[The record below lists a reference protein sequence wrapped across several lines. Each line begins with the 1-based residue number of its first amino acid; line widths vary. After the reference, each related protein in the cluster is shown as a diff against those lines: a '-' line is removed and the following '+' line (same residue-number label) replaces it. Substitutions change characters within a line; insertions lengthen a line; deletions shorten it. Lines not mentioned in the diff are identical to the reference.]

1 VTQAAAQAVAL
12 YNSPHNRQA
21 RGTPQLSANAKPS
34 GRLRLLALLAGPLMG
49 AIAFAVTP
57 DAAVAPDG
65 SAIAVGLPGRIT
77 AGLACWMAA
86 WWLTEAIP
94 VYATALLPLAVLP
107 VTGARALNETASAY
121 AHPLIFL
128 FLGGFLLAL
137 GLERWGLHRRFAFAV
152 LRVVG
157 TGPRRLV
164 GGFMLVSAVL
174 SMWISNTATALVML
188 PIATSVINMQPG
200 DAPERSNF
208 ALCLLLG
215 VAYAASIGGV
225 GTIVGTPPNL
235 FTASFMARE
244 LGIEISF
251 VEWMLVGVPLVIVF
265 LPVAWLLLTRVLYP
279 VGAAP
284 LSAGQLDVHAEPWT
298 RGARLTLAIF
308 LLTALA
314 WMFRPLLVELP
325 GLGLLSDTG
334 IAIIAAL
341 ALFSIPVDTKERVFL
356 LDWDTAT
363 RVPWG
368 VLILFG
374 GGLALAG
381 AISANGIGELL
392 ASTLAGLERL
402 PPVVLILAV
411 VTLIIFLTEL
421 TSNTATTTA
430 LVPIFAAV
438 AAGLGLD
445 PVTVIVPAAIA
456 ASCAFMLPVATPP
469 NAIVYG
475 SGMITTP
482 AMARAG
488 IWLNIIGVFLVTLI
502 IRFTLG
508 LAT

>member
-1 VTQAAAQAVAL
+1 LTATTSLDA
-12 YNSPHNRQA
+12 P
-21 RGTPQLSANAKPS
+21 
-34 GRLRLLALLAGPLMG
+34 LRALALLAGPLVG
-49 AIAFAVTP
+49 AVAFWITP
-57 DAAVAPDG
+57 DSATAPDG
-65 SAIAVGLPGRIT
+65 SMIALGTPGRVT

-86 WWLTEAIP
+86 WWLTEALP

-107 VTGARALNETASAY
+107 VTGTRTLNDTAAAY

-137 GLERWGLHRRFAFAV
+137 ALERWGLHRRFAYAV

-157 TGPRRLV
+157 TGPRMLV

-188 PIATSVINMQPG
+188 PIAMSVISLQR
-200 DAPERSNF
+200 DAGEGESNF

-225 GTIVGTPPNL
+225 ATIVGTPPNL
-235 FTASFMARE
+235 FTASFLEKE
-244 LGIEISF
+244 LGVQVSF
-251 VEWMLVGVPLVIVF
+251 AEWMLVALPVVILF
-265 LPVAWLLLTRVLYP
+265 LPLAWLLLTRVLFP
-279 VGAAP
+279 VGTAPFSEDSLDLRAA
-284 LSAGQLDVHAEPWT
+284 PWT
-298 RGARLTLAIF
+298 RGARITLVVF
-308 LLTALA
+308 LATALA
-314 WMFRPLLVELP
+314 WMFRPLLVEIP
-325 GLGLLSDTG
+325 GLALLSDTG
-334 IAIIAAL
+334 IAITAAL
-341 ALFSIPVDTKERVFL
+341 LLFAIPANLTQHEFL
-356 LDWDTAT
+356 LDWETAK

-381 AISANGIGELL
+381 AISANGVGELL
-392 ASTLAGLERL
+392 ASSLTGLQDV
-402 PPVVLILAV
+402 PPLILTLLI
-411 VTLIIFLTEL
+411 VTMIIFLTEL

-445 PVTVIVPAAIA
+445 PVAVVIPAAIA

-482 AMARAG
+482 RMARAG
-488 IWLNIIGVFLVTLI
+488 IWLNIIGVFLVTLVTAVSMQLI
-502 IRFTLG
+502 V
-508 LAT
+508 

>member
-1 VTQAAAQAVAL
+1 MTI
-12 YNSPHNRQA
+12 
-21 RGTPQLSANAKPS
+21 TPQVQGL
-34 GRLRLLALLAGPLMG
+34 LRLASLAAGPLAG
-49 AIAFAVTP
+49 ALVFTWVP
-57 DAAVAPDG
+57 DSAGAPDG
-65 SAIAVGLPGRIT
+65 SVIELGTAGRVT
-77 AGLACWMAA
+77 AGLAVWMAT

-107 VTGARALNETASAY
+107 VTGARALADTASAY

-157 TGPRRLV
+157 TAPHRLV
-164 GGFMLVSAVL
+164 GGFMLVAAVL

-188 PIATSVINMQPG
+188 PIAMSVIGMQDESAPG
-200 DAPERSNF
+200 HSNF

-235 FTASFMARE
+235 FTASFLQKE
-244 LGIEISF
+244 LGVQISF
-251 VEWMLVGVPLVIVF
+251 AEWMLVGVPLVVVF
-265 LPVAWLLLTRVLYP
+265 LPLAWLLLTRVLFP
-279 VGAAP
+279 LSDAP
-284 LSAGQLDVHAEPWT
+284 LTEHGLDVRAAPWT
-298 RGARLTLAIF
+298 RGAYWTLGIF
-308 LLTALA
+308 MLTALA
-314 WMFRPLLVELP
+314 WIFRPLLVQIP
-325 GLGLLSDTG
+325 GLERLSDTG

-341 ALFSIPVDTKERVFL
+341 LLFAIPVSPRDREFL
-356 LDWDTAT
+356 LDWETAK

-381 AISANGIGELL
+381 AISASGVGELL
-392 ASTLAGLERL
+392 ASTLAGLEEV
-402 PPVVLILAV
+402 PPIVLTAV
-411 VTLIIFLTEL
+411 VVALIIFLTEL

-438 AAGLGLD
+438 ATGLGLD
-445 PVTVIVPAAIA
+445 PVTVVVPAAVA

-475 SGMITTP
+475 SGMIRTP
-482 AMARAG
+482 QMARAG
-488 IWLNIIGVFLVTLI
+488 IWLNIVGIVLITLL
-502 IRFTLG
+502 IRLTLPMVI
-508 LAT
+508 

>member
-1 VTQAAAQAVAL
+1 M
-12 YNSPHNRQA
+12 SP
-21 RGTPQLSANAKPS
+21 TPDVSSN
-34 GRLRLLALLAGPLMG
+34 LRLLALLAGPAIG
-49 AIAFAVTP
+49 AVAFWITP
-57 DAAVAPDG
+57 EAATAPDG
-65 SAIAVGLPGRIT
+65 SAISIGLPGRIT

-107 VTGARALNETASAY
+107 VTGARTLEATASAY

-157 TGPRRLV
+157 TGPRMLV

-188 PIATSVINMQPG
+188 PIATSVINMQDK
-200 DAPERSNF
+200 DAPEASNF
-208 ALCLLLG
+208 GLCLLLG

-235 FTASFMARE
+235 FTASFMANE
-244 LGIEISF
+244 LDIQISF
-251 VEWMLVGVPLVIVF
+251 AEWMLIGVPVVLLF
-265 LPVAWLLLTRVLYP
+265 LPIAWLLLTRVLYP
-279 VGAAP
+279 VG
-284 LSAGQLDVHAEPWT
+284 SASLTGRELDVHAEPWT
-298 RGARLTLAIF
+298 RGARATLVIF

-314 WMFRPLLVELP
+314 WMFRPLLEQVP
-325 GLGLLSDTG
+325 GLGTLSDTG

-341 ALFSIPVDTKERVFL
+341 LLFSIPANLRDRTFL

-381 AISANGIGELL
+381 AISGNGIGELL
-392 ASTLAGLERL
+392 ASTLTGMDNL
-402 PPVVLILAV
+402 PPLLLTVLVVA
-411 VTLIIFLTEL
+411 LIIFLTEL

-438 AAGLGLD
+438 AVGFGLD

-475 SGMITTP
+475 SGMISTP

-488 IWLNIIGVFLVTLI
+488 IWLNIIGIILITLVTRL
-502 IRFTLG
+502 TLG
-508 LAT
+508 LVA

>member
-1 VTQAAAQAVAL
+1 M
-12 YNSPHNRQA
+12 NPSP
-21 RGTPQLSANAKPS
+21 GLSGN
-34 GRLRLLALLAGPLMG
+34 LRLLALIAGPLIG
-49 AIAFAVTP
+49 
-57 DAAVAPDG
+57 AAVFSITPEAATAPDG
-65 SAIAVGLPGRIT
+65 SAIAIGLPGRIT
-77 AGLACWMAA
+77 AGLACWMAT

-107 VTGARALNETASAY
+107 VTGARALDATATAY

-157 TGPRRLV
+157 TGPRMLV

-188 PIATSVINMQPG
+188 PIAMSVINLQG
-200 DAPERSNF
+200 DDTPEKKNF
-208 ALCLLLG
+208 SLCLLLG

-235 FTASFMARE
+235 FTASFMASE
-244 LGIEISF
+244 LDIQISF
-251 VEWMLVGVPLVIVF
+251 AEWMLIGVPVVVVF
-265 LPVAWLLLTRVLYP
+265 LPLAWLLLTRVIYP
-279 VGAAP
+279 VGGAS
-284 LSAGQLDVHAEPWT
+284 LAGADLDVHAEPWT
-298 RGARLTLAIF
+298 RGARITLVIF

-314 WMFRPLLVELP
+314 WMFRPLLVEIP

-334 IAIIAAL
+334 IAIVAAL
-341 ALFSIPVDTKERVFL
+341 LLFAIPVDLGDRTFL
-356 LDWDTAT
+356 LDWETAT

-392 ASTLAGLERL
+392 ASTLAGLEDL
-402 PPVVLILAV
+402 PPLVLIMLV
-411 VTLIIFLTEL
+411 VMLIIFLTEL

-438 AAGLGLD
+438 AVGLGLD
-445 PVTVIVPAAIA
+445 PVAVIVPAAIA

-475 SGMITTP
+475 SGAISTP

-488 IWLNIIGVFLVTLI
+488 IWLNIIGIFLITLVT
-502 IRFTLG
+502 RVTLG
-508 LAT
+508 LVM

>member
-1 VTQAAAQAVAL
+1 MQQE
-12 YNSPHNRQA
+12 SGSR
-21 RGTPQLSANAKPS
+21 LSGS
-34 GRLRLLALLAGPLMG
+34 LRVLALIAGPALG
-49 AIAFAVTP
+49 AAVFWITP
-57 DAAVAPDG
+57 DAATAPDG
-65 SAIAVGLPGRIT
+65 AVITIGFPGRIT

-107 VTGARALNETASAY
+107 VTGARALDDTAAAY

-137 GLERWGLHRRFAFAV
+137 ALERWGLHRRFAFAV

-157 TGPRRLV
+157 TEPRMLV

-188 PIATSVINMQPG
+188 PIAMSVINLQSDDDPG
-200 DAPERSNF
+200 KKNF
-208 ALCLLLG
+208 SLCLLLG

-235 FTASFMARE
+235 FTASFMANE
-244 LGIEISF
+244 LDLQISF
-251 VEWMLVGVPLVIVF
+251 AEWMLIGVPVVVLF
-265 LPVAWLLLTRVLYP
+265 LPLAWLLLTRFLYP
-279 VGAAP
+279 LGGAT
-284 LSAGQLDVHAEPWT
+284 LGGAGLDVHSGPWT
-298 RGARLTLAIF
+298 RGARVTLVIF

-314 WMFRPLLVELP
+314 WMFRPLLAEIP
-325 GLGLLSDTG
+325 GLERLSDTG

-341 ALFSIPVDTKERVFL
+341 LLFAIPVNLRERTFL
-356 LDWDTAT
+356 LDWETAT

-392 ASTLAGLERL
+392 ASSLGDLEDL
-402 PPVVLILAV
+402 PPILVTLLVVA
-411 VTLIIFLTEL
+411 LIIFLTEL

-438 AAGLGLD
+438 AMGLGLD

-475 SGMITTP
+475 SGMISTP

-488 IWLNIIGVFLVTLI
+488 VWLNLIGIVLITLVT
-502 IRFTLG
+502 RFTLG
-508 LAT
+508 LVV